1 MNARLLLYWL
11 LIIVSVVTLVSGA
24 VQMMN
29 PGFVLKLLSAE
40 VMPATDHL
48 FGIVGMFMV
57 LFGGMLLQ
65 VLLSKQLVAPVYFW
79 AGMQKLGASASVA
92 LGVARHLF
100 GTGALLVSAFDLL
113 SGLFILLYL
122 GLLKQE
128 RESA

>member
-1 MNARLLLYWL
+1 MNLRSLLYWL
-11 LIIVSVVTLVSGA
+11 LMIISGVTLVSGA
-24 VQMMN
+24 VQMLD
-29 PGFVLKLLSAE
+29 PGFVLKLLAAE
-40 VMPATDHL
+40 VTPATDHL

-65 VLLSKQLVAPVYFW
+65 VLLSKRLVAPVYLW
-79 AGMQKLGASASVA
+79 AGLQKLGASASVA

-100 GTGALLVSAFDLL
+100 CTGALLISGFDLL

-128 RESA
+128 RQSV